1 MPLQQERI
9 LSIRAEYVSGTK
21 FHIPV
26 SLQIFIYDGN
36 LPESRYVPTET
47 TNVHLQSRLSI
58 YRVRAMPAPWHQLTW
73 QQFYTDVYVS
83 INRYVEEGNVYIHPF
98 VS

>member
-1 MPLQQERI
+1 MSLQQERI
-9 LSIRAEYVSGTK
+9 LSFRVEYVSGTK

-26 SLQIFIYDGN
+26 SLQIFISDGN
-36 LPESRYVPTET
+36 LAESWNVPRET

-73 QQFYTDVYVS
+73 PQFYTDVS

-98 VS
+98 DS